1 MTYLSH
7 VIIKKFLAT
16 FTALLVVFAVSM
28 SPAQAK
34 SSKKTVK
41 GPNGQSLTVSTTK
54 VSDGKVVSVVGKK
67 YNKNVGIYLAF
78 CVVNAKGEVPS
89 PCGGGVNTSGT
100 SEGSIWISS
109 NPPEYGKSLAIPF
122 SKSGGF
128 KQKITVSRYIGNIDC
143 ALVKCAIVTRADH
156 TDSANRTADVIAVLK
171 FKK

>member
-1 MTYLSH
+1 M
-7 VIIKKFLAT
+7 IKKVLAT
-16 FTALLVVFAVSM
+16 AVTILMISTMSM
-28 SPAQAK
+28 SSAQAK
-34 SSKKTVK
+34 PTKKTVK
-41 GPNGQSLTVSTTK
+41 GPQGQLLTVSTTK
-54 VSDGKVVSVVGKK
+54 VADGKVVTVTGKK

-89 PCGGGVNTSGT
+89 PCGGGVNTSGS

-122 SKSGGF
+122 TNSGGF